1 MTNNK
6 MQGEGDRESARR
18 YNRNTEDFVES
29 AEGRAR
35 IAEVAASGE
44 AVTAELTE
52 AERKARARARDTD
65 PQVTRDYSKGSESSD
80 FHELEEKIR
89 EQLES
94 SLSRAEAFVREQPVT
109 AAGLAFAAG
118 ILVSSLIRR

>member
-6 MQGEGDRESARR
+6 IQGEGDRESARR
-18 YNRNTEDFVES
+18 YNRDTENFVKS

-35 IAEVAASGE
+35 IAEVAASDE

-52 AERKARARARDTD
+52 AEREARARSRDKD
-65 PQVTRDYSKGSESSD
+65 PQVTRDYSSGPESSD

-94 SLSRAEAFVREQPVT
+94 SLARAEQFVREKPVT
-109 AAGLAFAAG
+109 AAGIAFAAG
-118 ILVSSLIRR
+118 ILASSLIRR